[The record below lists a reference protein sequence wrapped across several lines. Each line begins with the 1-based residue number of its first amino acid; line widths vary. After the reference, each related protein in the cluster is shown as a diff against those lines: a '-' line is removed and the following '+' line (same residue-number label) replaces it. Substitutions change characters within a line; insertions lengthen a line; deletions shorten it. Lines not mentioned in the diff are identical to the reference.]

1 MSFRAVEA
9 LWLLALLPLLVA
21 GCVWLQ
27 RRRKRWPVRYASL
40 ARVRE
45 ADIAA
50 SRWRRWIPA
59 SLLVAGLA
67 TLVVAMARP
76 TAVVEL
82 LATQQTIV
90 LAMDVSGSMQ
100 AHDVAPDRL
109 GASQRAAKDFV
120 SRLPAEI
127 KVAIVSYGGNAYVVQ
142 APTRSRE
149 DVAAAIDRF
158 ALQPGTAIGTGLVY
172 SLATLF
178 PDARIDLEATGRRRV
193 RMLNQ
198 GDDSERAM
206 PRVAPGSYGSAI
218 VVLLS
223 DGQNTTGVDPI
234 EAAELAARFGVRV
247 FTVGFGT
254 PEGDFVSFGGWTV
267 RVRLDERT
275 LKEMAAI
282 TRGEYFR
289 AANGQ
294 ELERVYRTMTSR
306 LGLERR
312 EMEISALF
320 AAFGALLLLAGSA
333 LSLAWHGRIV

>member
-1 MSFRAVEA
+1 MSFRAVGA
-9 LWLLALLPLLVA
+9 LWLLGLLPLLA
-21 GCVWLQ
+21 LACVWLQ
-27 RRRKRWPVRYASL
+27 RRRRRWTARYASL
-40 ARVRE
+40 AREGE
-45 ADIAA
+45 AHDAA
-50 SRWRRWIPA
+50 WRWRRWVPA
-59 SLLVAGLA
+59 AFLVAGLA
-67 TLVVAMARP
+67 SLVVAIARP

-109 GASQRAAKDFV
+109 GASQRAAKAFV
-120 SRLPAEI
+120 SHLPPGI
-127 KVAIVSYGGNAYVVQ
+127 KVAVVSYGGNAYVVQ
-142 APTRSRE
+142 PPTRNRE
-149 DVAAAIDRF
+149 DVEAAIDRF
-158 ALQPGTAIGTGLVY
+158 TLQPGTAIGTGLVY
-172 SLATLF
+172 SLATVF
-178 PDARIDLEATGRRRV
+178 PEAGIDLEATSRRRL
-193 RMLNQ
+193 RTAHQ
-198 GDDSERAM
+198 DDDFAHAM

-223 DGQNTTGVDPI
+223 DGQNTTGVDPM

-254 PEGDFVSFGGWTV
+254 PEGDFVTFGGWTV

-275 LKEMAAI
+275 LQEMAAI

-294 ELERVYRTMTSR
+294 ELDRVYRTMSGR

-312 EMEISALF
+312 ETELSAIF
-320 AAFGALLLLAGSA
+320 AALGALLLIAGSA
-333 LSLAWHGRIV
+333 LSLAWHGRII